1 MKFRKSSQSASNVK
15 KIVRS
20 LVEELKKD
28 NSIDIYEDSRIFSNL
43 LEDRLYNNTLEL
55 NMLKIAIEANIHK
68 NICYEITEKKTSR
81 IKVFLSILT
90 SQYGMTEESAICV
103 IDMLCYAI
111 HGFSIETNKD
121 ENEDGTIS
129 TRQRGQAVYSIVY
142 SLSALLIFGILYAL
156 LPFEG
161 TLYSLSFVA
170 ALAYFIV
177 TDIRFF
183 TKHKGSVAFKSELL
197 GTKSNW
203 YVGLCRHIMRILVWC
218 VIILY
223 CVIFGGN
230 L

>member
-28 NSIDIYEDSRIFSNL
+28 GSIDIYEDSRIFSNL

-68 NICYEITEKKTSR
+68 NVCYEITEKKTSR
-81 IKVFLSILT
+81 IKVFLNILT
-90 SQYGMTEESAICV
+90 SQYGMTEESAISV

-111 HGFSIETNKD
+111 HGFSIETNK
-121 ENEDGTIS
+121 ENEDGTIN
-129 TRQRGQAVYSIVY
+129 TRQRGQAIYSIVY
-142 SLSALLIFGILYAL
+142 SLSAFLIFGILYAL

-170 ALAYFIV
+170 ALAYFIL
-177 TDIRFF
+177 TDMRFF
-183 TKHKGSVAFKSELL
+183 TKNKGSVAFKSELL
-197 GTKSNW
+197 GTKANW
-203 YVGLCRHIMRILVWC
+203 YVGLWRHIMRILVWC

-223 CVIFGGN
+223 CAIFGGN